1 MIQVKK
7 LEKSYDNVN
16 HLHILQNLNLTVEDG
31 EFLGI
36 MGASG
41 SGKSTF
47 LRILGGLETFSGG
60 EAEVCGENLRTMKD
74 AEKELYRQKVV
85 SYVFQDYN
93 LLSGLTVKENIIMPC
108 TMMHAEEKAT
118 EQDYTAITR
127 KLGIDAYEERFP
139 DEISGGEQQRAA
151 IARAVL
157 KHSKVLL
164 ADEPTGSLDMH
175 TAGNVLELFGK
186 INVDYRVTVV
196 MVTHDVF
203 SASFCNRIIFLKD
216 GKFVNEI
223 EKSGSQQDFYKAIQK
238 EMREMDGIF

>member
-1 MIQVKK
+1 MIQVKN
-7 LEKSYDNVN
+7 LGKSYDNVH
-16 HLHILQNLNLTVEDG
+16 HLHVLHDLNLSVEDG

-47 LRILGGLETFSGG
+47 LRILGGLETFSDG
-60 EAEVCGENLRTMKD
+60 EAEVFGENLRTMKEP
-74 AEKELYRQKVV
+74 EKEIYRQRMV

-93 LLSGLTVKENIIMPC
+93 LLSGLTVKENIILPC
-108 TMMHAEEKAT
+108 TMINAEEKET
-118 EQDYTAITR
+118 EQGYTSISR
-127 KLGIDAYEERFP
+127 KLGIDAYENRFP

-175 TAGNVLELFGK
+175 TAGNVLELFGQ
-186 INVDYRVTVV
+186 INTDYRVTVV

>member
-16 HLHILQNLNLTVEDG
+16 HLHILQNLNLAVEDG

-47 LRILGGLETFSGG
+47 LRILGGLETFSDG
-60 EAEVCGENLRTMKD
+60 EVEVFGENLRTMKES
-74 AEKELYRQKVV
+74 EKELYRQKVV

-93 LLSGLTVKENIIMPC
+93 LLSGLTVKENIILPC
-108 TMMHAEEKAT
+108 TMIHAEEKET
-118 EQDYTAITR
+118 EQDYEAITK
-127 KLGIDAYEERFP
+127 KLGIDAYENRFP

-175 TAGNVLELFGK
+175 TARNVLELFGK
-186 INVDYRVTVV
+186 INMDYRVTVV

>member
-74 AEKELYRQKVV
+74 AEKELYRQK
-85 SYVFQDYN
+85 
-93 LLSGLTVKENIIMPC
+93 G
-108 TMMHAEEKAT
+108 
-118 EQDYTAITR
+118 
-127 KLGIDAYEERFP
+127 
-139 DEISGGEQQRAA
+139 
-151 IARAVL
+151 
-157 KHSKVLL
+157 
-164 ADEPTGSLDMH
+164 
-175 TAGNVLELFGK
+175 
-186 INVDYRVTVV
+186 
-196 MVTHDVF
+196 
-203 SASFCNRIIFLKD
+203 
-216 GKFVNEI
+216 
-223 EKSGSQQDFYKAIQK
+223 
-238 EMREMDGIF
+238 

>member
-1 MIQVKK
+1 MIQVKNLK
-7 LEKSYDNVN
+7 KSYNNVN
-16 HLHILQNLNLTVEDG
+16 HLHILQNLNLIVEDG

-60 EAEVCGENLRTMKD
+60 EAEVYGENLHTMKEP
-74 AEKELYRQKVV
+74 EKELYRQKVV
-85 SYVFQDYN
+85 SYIFQDYN
-93 LLSGLTVKENIIMPC
+93 LLSGLTVKENIILPC
-108 TMMHAEEKAT
+108 MMVTVEEKKL
-118 EQDYTAITR
+118 EQEYAAITK
-127 KLGIDAYEERFP
+127 KLGIDAYDDRFP

-175 TAGNVLELFGK
+175 TAGNVLELFEE
-186 INVDYRVTVV
+186 INRDYHITVV

-216 GKFVNEI
+216 GKFSNEI
-223 EKSGSQQDFYKAIQK
+223 EKSGSRQDFYKIIQK

>member
-1 MIQVKK
+1 MYPM
-7 LEKSYDNVN
+7 E
-16 HLHILQNLNLTVEDG
+16 
-31 EFLGI
+31 
-36 MGASG
+36 
-41 SGKSTF
+41 
-47 LRILGGLETFSGG
+47 LRGMRPKQ
-60 EAEVCGENLRTMKD
+60 AK
-74 AEKELYRQKVV
+74 
-85 SYVFQDYN
+85 
-93 LLSGLTVKENIIMPC
+93 
-108 TMMHAEEKAT
+108 EKAAALV
-118 EQDYTAITR
+118 ERVGLPASA
-127 KLGIDAYEERFP
+127 LNRFP
-139 DEISGGEQQRAA
+139 TMLSGGEQQRAA

-175 TAGNVLELFGK
+175 TTGNVLELFGK
-186 INVDYRVTVV
+186 INTDYRVTVV

>member
-7 LEKSYDNVN
+7 LEKSYNNVN
-16 HLHILQNLNLTVEDG
+16 HLHILQNLNLTVEEG

-47 LRILGGLETFSGG
+47 LRILGGLETFLDG
-60 EAEVCGENLRTMKD
+60 EAAVCGENLQTMKEP
-74 AEKELYRQKVV
+74 EKEVYRQKVV
-85 SYVFQDYN
+85 SYIFQDYN
-93 LLSGLTVKENIIMPC
+93 LLSGLTVKENIILPS
-108 TMMHAEEKAT
+108 TMGNVEEKKL
-118 EQDYTAITR
+118 EQDYAAITQ
-127 KLGIDAYEERFP
+127 KLGIDAYENRFP

-157 KHSKVLL
+157 KHSRVLL

-175 TAGNVLELFGK
+175 TARNVLELFEE
-186 INVDYRVTVV
+186 INRDYHVTVV

-216 GKFVNEI
+216 GKFTNEI
-223 EKSGSQQDFYKAIQK
+223 EKSGFQQDFYKMIQK

>member
-1 MIQVKK
+1 MIQVKN
-7 LEKSYDNVN
+7 LGKSYDNVH
-16 HLHILQNLNLTVEDG
+16 HLHVLHDLNLSVEDG

-47 LRILGGLETFSGG
+47 LRILGGLETFSDG
-60 EAEVCGENLRTMKD
+60 EVEVFGENLRTMKEP
-74 AEKELYRQKVV
+74 EKEIYRQRMV

-93 LLSGLTVKENIIMPC
+93 LLSGLTVKENIILPC
-108 TMMHAEEKAT
+108 TMINAEGKET
-118 EQDYTAITR
+118 EQDYTSISR
-127 KLGIDAYEERFP
+127 KLGIDAYEDRFP

-186 INVDYRVTVV
+186 INTDYRVTVV

>member
-93 LLSGLTVKENIIMPC
+93 LLSGLTVKENIILPC

-164 ADEPTGSLDMH
+164 ADEPTGSIRLVQHYPKVIPVIFPSLSILISSMTDRQRVRFSSRVK
-175 TAGNVLELFGK
+175 VLYIDLKSADKMLFK
-186 INVDYRVTVV
+186 VV
-196 MVTHDVF
+196 
-203 SASFCNRIIFLKD
+203 
-216 GKFVNEI
+216 
-223 EKSGSQQDFYKAIQK
+223 KSGGVSCAASGSFSSAVVYIS
-238 EMREMDGIF
+238 

>member
-1 MIQVKK
+1 MMQVKK
-7 LEKSYDNVN
+7 LEKSYDNVH
-16 HLHILQNLNLTVEDG
+16 HLHILQNLNLTVGDG

-47 LRILGGLETFSGG
+47 LRILGGLETFSDG
-60 EAEVCGENLRTMKD
+60 EVEVFGENLRTMKEP
-74 AEKELYRQKVV
+74 EKELYRQRVV

-93 LLSGLTVKENIIMPC
+93 LLSGLTVKENIILPC
-108 TMMHAEEKAT
+108 TMINAEEKET
-118 EQDYTAITR
+118 KQNYEAITQ
-127 KLGIDAYEERFP
+127 KLGIDAYENRFP

-175 TAGNVLELFGK
+175 TAG
-186 INVDYRVTVV
+186 
-196 MVTHDVF
+196 
-203 SASFCNRIIFLKD
+203 FL
-216 GKFVNEI
+216 
-223 EKSGSQQDFYKAIQK
+223 
-238 EMREMDGIF
+238 